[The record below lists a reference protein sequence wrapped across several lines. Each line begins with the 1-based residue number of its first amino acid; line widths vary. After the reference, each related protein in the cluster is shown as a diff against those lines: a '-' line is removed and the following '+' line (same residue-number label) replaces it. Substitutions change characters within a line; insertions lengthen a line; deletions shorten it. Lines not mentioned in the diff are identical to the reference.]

1 MLHGVFS
8 VWEERVWLVESTKE
22 ILNLVLAYLLTDGE
36 REGME
41 HINDNTEECQVRG
54 LQVSQNLKKY

>member
-22 ILNLVLAYLLTDGE
+22 ILNLVLAYLLIDGE

-41 HINDNTEECQVRG
+41 HVNDNTEECQVRG
-54 LQVSQNLKKY
+54 L